1 LNGLLVGC
9 GGSKAVTATSPS
21 SPQTAIIYGPPASA
35 INVLSQDDTGP
46 CTPSAAAA
54 APLFQMIGT
63 LPRSSEADWTQLVAD
78 HPITLS
84 VADQRPFRTSR

>member
-1 LNGLLVGC
+1 MV
-9 GGSKAVTATSPS
+9 S
-21 SPQTAIIYGPPASA
+21 GPLMVVWQAGDQFFT
-35 INVLSQDDTGP
+35 VLSQDDTGP

-54 APLFQMIGT
+54 ASLFQMIGT

-84 VADQRPFRTSR
+84 VADQRPFRTPR